1 MADKSADAPATSEP
15 AAEKQAEKPEAPKAP
30 PSLLSTVVTGV
41 AHMPPRIML
50 YGVHGIGK
58 STFAAEA
65 PSSIFIPTE
74 DGANEIDVP
83 KFPVVKDRGEVMA
96 ILRELYSQPH
106 DYKTLVLD
114 SVDWFE
120 DFIQA
125 ELRAEKT
132 EKELGYGRESLF
144 AESMLSDV
152 LGAFSMLRK
161 KRKMSVIVIAHSE
174 IKRFDSPMT
183 EPYDRY
189 QPKLTPRLSSLL
201 QEWADVVAFATY
213 DVAVK
218 KEEVGFNREVR
229 RGISSGDRVLYT
241 EERPAFYAKNRY
253 KLPPEM
259 PLNWGKFSAK
269 IPYYSAG

>member
-1 MADKSADAPATSEP
+1 MAEKSAAESAAPEKEAAPAQE
-15 AAEKQAEKPEAPKAP
+15 AKQEKPKT
-30 PSLLSTVVTGV
+30 LLSTIVSGK
-41 AHMPPRIML
+41 AHMPPRILL

-65 PSSIFIPTE
+65 PSPIFIPTE

-106 DYKTLVLD
+106 DYQTLVLD

-144 AESMLSDV
+144 AEAMLSDV

-161 KRKMSVIVIAHSE
+161 KRSMTVVVIAHSE

-229 RGISSGDRVLYT
+229 RGISSGDRVIYT

-259 PLNWGKFSAK
+259 PLNWAKFASK
-269 IPYYSAG
+269 IPYYSAEK